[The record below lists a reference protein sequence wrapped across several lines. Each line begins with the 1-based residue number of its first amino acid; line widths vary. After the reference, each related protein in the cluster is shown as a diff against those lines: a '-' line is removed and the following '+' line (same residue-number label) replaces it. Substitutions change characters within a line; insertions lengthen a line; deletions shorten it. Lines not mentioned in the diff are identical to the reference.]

1 MATKFYLPST
11 GTATVDPAWST
22 SWYNA
27 TAYSAS
33 KLNAVTTKISSAM
46 STKSMTEADVTDRS
60 FAVGMW
66 ISDRLKPQAIAAQ
79 TVTISIKCSEDNAKN
94 NLYVKW
100 IIRLLHADNTYGD
113 TILAFTADGLE
124 LALTAAIAS
133 RFDTQ
138 TSTAVTA
145 VGGDR
150 IVIEIGTGGDP
161 ASGGGSHNA
170 SMIIGDDAA
179 ADLDAA
185 DADTGVDNP
194 WVNFGTT
201 TLEFMRDRNFVT
213 HM

>member
-1 MATKFYLPST
+1 MT
-11 GTATVDPAWST
+11 
-22 SWYNA
+22 
-27 TAYSAS
+27 
-33 KLNAVTTKISSAM
+33 
-46 STKSMTEADVTDRS
+46 TKSMSDSDLSDRS
-60 FAVGMW
+60 FAMGMW

-79 TVTISIKCSEDNAKN
+79 TVTISIKCSEADAKC
-94 NLYVKW
+94 NLFVKW

-113 TILAFTADGLE
+113 SILAFTAGGSE
-124 LALTAAIAS
+124 LPLTAAIAS

-150 IVIEIGTGGDP
+150 IVIEIGIGGDP
-161 ASGGGSHNA
+161 APSTGTHSS

-179 ADLDAA
+179 NDLDAG
-185 DADTGVDNP
+185 DGDTGVDNP